1 MILGRE
7 IFKNENRISRSI
19 LKYKSQ
25 INLNVRKTSLLN
37 TKSSKFLIEKILE
50 TIKYSLLNIHS

>member
-37 TKSSKFLIEKILE
+37 KKSSKFLIEKILE

>member
-1 MILGRE
+1 MILERE